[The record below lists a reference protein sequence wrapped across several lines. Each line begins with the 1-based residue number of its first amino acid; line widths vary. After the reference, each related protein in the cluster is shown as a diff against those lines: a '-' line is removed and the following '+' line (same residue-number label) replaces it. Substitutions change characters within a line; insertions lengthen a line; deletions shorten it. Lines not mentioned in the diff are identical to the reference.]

1 MKRILVIEDEP
12 GISGFLKEG
21 LEEEGFQIDVA
32 EDGTTGLQKFK
43 NHSFDLILMDWM
55 LPGMSGVEVT
65 EQIRKVNADVPIIFL
80 TAKDTVQ
87 DTILG
92 LRSGANDYLKK
103 PFSFSELLERI
114 KVHFRNGSKDK
125 KVITYGPLNLD
136 PVQRTVT
143 KEESVIT
150 LTQKEFDLLHFLM
163 KNMNSVCTRK
173 EILDKVWD
181 IHFEYSSGV
190 IDVYINAL
198 RKKFQLPKE
207 YSFIETV
214 WGIGYM
220 IKEHETEQ
228 A

>member
-21 LEEEGFQIDVA
+21 LEEEGYYAELA
-32 EDGTTGLQKFK
+32 EDGLQGLQKFK
-43 NHSFDLILMDWM
+43 LEKFDLVLMDWM

-65 EQIRKVNADVPIIFL
+65 EHIRRINKKVPIIFL

-103 PFSFSELLERI
+103 PFSFAELLERI
-114 KVHFRNGSKDK
+114 KVHFRNGKKD
-125 KVITYGPLNLD
+125 IEILSYGPLVLD
-136 PVQRTVT
+136 PVLREVK
-143 KEESVIT
+143 KEDTSIP
-150 LTQKEFDLLHFLM
+150 LTQKEFDLLRFLI
-163 KNMNSVCTRK
+163 KNKNKVCTRK
-173 EILDKVWD
+173 DILEKVWD
-181 IHFEYSSGV
+181 IHFDYSSGV

-198 RKKFQLPKE
+198 RKKLQLPKA

-214 WGIGYM
+214 WGVGYI
-220 IKEHETEQ
+220 IKEETEGK
-228 A
+228 